1 MLCKVVT
8 IEWITLGK
16 RVIYWTPVDKSTYTP
31 KDYEEPNLNLFS
43 SYCLV
48 EFAND
53 AFAVSS
59 KRILGAPPGSVAC
72 STQSKMAATPRHE
85 SSVARGAPL
94 SSARGLAETVAWCWS
109 ELTRPWW
116 WRPSPTRPVIRVVS
130 TSSARRR
137 IHLRSDGLLE
147 DD

>member
-1 MLCKVVT
+1 MLCKVVI
-8 IEWITLGK
+8 IEWITLGGK
-16 RVIYWTPVDKSTYTP
+16 RVIYWTPVYKSTYTP
-31 KDYEEPNLNLFS
+31 MDYEEPTLNLFS
-43 SYCLV
+43 SYCLM
-48 EFAND
+48 D
-53 AFAVSS
+53 SLMTPSPCS

-72 STQSKMAATPRHE
+72 STQNKMAATPRHE
-85 SSVARGAPL
+85 SFVARGAPL

-109 ELTRPWW
+109 ELTRPCW
-116 WRPSPTRPVIRVVS
+116 WRPSPTRPVIPVVS